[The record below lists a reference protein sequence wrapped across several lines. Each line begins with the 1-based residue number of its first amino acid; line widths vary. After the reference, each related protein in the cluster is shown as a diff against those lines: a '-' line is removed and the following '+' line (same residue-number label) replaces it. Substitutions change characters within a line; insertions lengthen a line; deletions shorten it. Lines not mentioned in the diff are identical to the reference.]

1 MSELRDR
8 PSTALPPFAL
18 RAGLA
23 AIVLA
28 LAACGG
34 GGGGTD
40 SSSTGSGGPATG
52 TAPPAPVAP
61 APTPTPETPTPTP
74 IPTPTPTPTPDPVPT
89 PPTTDPAPPTGTTPA
104 LTADGLY
111 DIGNPVLTTLHVATD
126 GDDGN
131 DGLSPAKPLRTLAAA
146 WRKVPEGTLSAT
158 GWRILLAPG
167 NYPESSL
174 PNYMENRRGSRD
186 FPILI
191 TAERAGTVTLGG
203 DLNIANVHYLYLT
216 NLRIVPEPAGDALH
230 CEGCSWLLV
239 RDNEISGGARVAQET
254 VKVNQSQHVYLE
266 RNTIHGAWDNA
277 IDFVAV
283 QYGHWIGN
291 RVSNASDWCAYTK
304 GGSAYIRIES
314 NEFFNCGVG
323 GFTAG
328 QGTGLQFMSAPWL
341 NYEAYGIR
349 FVNNIVHDVQG
360 AAVGA
365 GGGYNILFAH
375 NTFVR
380 IGSRSHIFE
389 AVTGGRSCDGQPGN
403 PGRERCQQ
411 YLDAGAW
418 GTTVVDDG
426 TNGAP
431 IPNRNVLVLNNIFY
445 NPPGTQSQWQQFQ
458 IFGALT
464 SVAGAITDWRGRGD
478 NGLVLRGN
486 VIWNGGADMPLG
498 VGDGGESGGCPD
510 SHPTCSPAALRANNA
525 INTLQPQLVNAA
537 GGDYRPL
544 PGGNLQGLA
553 VAAIPDFVWTG
564 LPARPAVPAGE
575 TDNRV
580 TRNALGESRAAVNRV
595 GAY

>member
-8 PSTALPPFAL
+8 PSTALPSFAL
-18 RAGLA
+18 GAGLA
-23 AIVLA
+23 AVVLA

-34 GGGGTD
+34 GGGGTGSD
-40 SSSTGSGGPATG
+40 STGSGSPATG
-52 TAPPAPVAP
+52 TAPPTEVAPAP
-61 APTPTPETPTPTP
+61 APTPAPPPVTPQ
-74 IPTPTPTPTPDPVPT
+74 
-89 PPTTDPAPPTGTTPA
+89 TTDPAPPTGTSPA
-104 LTADGLY
+104 LGADGLY
-111 DIGNPVLTTLHVATD
+111 DIGNPVLKTLHVATD

-131 DGLSPAKPLRTLAAA
+131 DGLSAERPLRTLAAA
-146 WRKVPEGTLSAT
+146 WRKVPEGTLANT

-167 NYPESSL
+167 SYPESSL

-186 FPILI
+186 FPVLI

-203 DLNIANVHYLYLT
+203 DLNIADVHYLYLT

-230 CEGCSWLLV
+230 CENCSWLLV
-239 RDNEISGGARVAQET
+239 RDSEISGGARVAQET

-283 QYGHWIGN
+283 QHGHWIGN
-291 RVSNASDWCAYTK
+291 RVSNAGDWCAYAK
-304 GGSAYIRIES
+304 GGSAYLRIEANAFS
-314 NEFFNCGVG
+314 HCGVG

-328 QGTGLQFMSAPWL
+328 QGTGLQFLSAPWL
-341 NYEAYGIR
+341 HHEAYGIR
-349 FVNNIVHDVQG
+349 FVNNLVHDVEG

-365 GGGYNILFAH
+365 GGAFNALFAH

-380 IGSRSHIFE
+380 IGSRSHLFE
-389 AVTGGRSCDGQPGN
+389 AVSGARSCDGRPGDA
-403 PGRERCQQ
+403 GRERCRQH
-411 YLDAGAW
+411 LDAGAW

-426 TNGAP
+426 SNAAP
-431 IPNRNVLVLNNIFY
+431 IPNRNVLVFNNVFY

-458 IFGALT
+458 IFGALAG
-464 SVAGAITDWRGRGD
+464 VAGATTDASGRGD
-478 NGLVLRGN
+478 AGLVLRGN

-498 VGDGGESGGCPD
+498 VGGDDPAAGCPN
-510 SHPTCSPAALRANNA
+510 SHPTCSPAALRADNA
-525 INTLQPQLVNAA
+525 INTLQPQLVDAA

-553 VAAIPDFVWTG
+553 VAAIPDFDWSG

-575 TDNRV
+575 SDNRV
-580 TRNALGESRAAVNRV
+580 TRNALGESRATLNRV